1 MIGIYRIIN
10 TENGK
15 MYIGQSKDINHR
27 KACHKYD
34 LENGR
39 HKNKDMQNDYNIN
52 KDVFVFELICECR
65 KEYLDELEMYF
76 INKYQTYNSLY
87 GYNMAYGGKGK
98 NKGIM
103 TERAKNNISKAQMG
117 NKHMCGIKLSEEW
130 KKHLSDAQPH
140 KKKVECI
147 ETGIVYES
155 FADAARKTGLNRT
168 KIVSCC
174 TGKAKSTG
182 GYHFRYAEKG
192 TSDRPAD

>member
-15 MYIGQSKDINHR
+15 MYIGQSENISHR

-39 HKNKDMQNDYNIN
+39 HKNKDMQNDYNTN
-52 KDVFVFELICECR
+52 KDVFVFELICECG

-87 GYNMAYGGKGK
+87 GYNMTYGSKGK

-103 TERAKNNISKAQMG
+103 TERAKNNVSKAKKG
-117 NKHMCGIKLSEEW
+117 NKHMCGIKLSDEW

-192 TSDRPAD
+192 TSDRPTD